1 MNRREFVRTLAGL
14 PLLGLLVKVPKAE
27 EGLHLI
33 MPGDPGY
40 VDVSVGQGELNILES
55 GDPRYVD
62 WARYVDWESDW
73 TRDIVNAE
81 AQRIDDEILSS

>member
-1 MNRREFVRTLAGL
+1 MNRREFVKALAGA
-14 PLLGLLVKVPKAE
+14 PLLGLLVKLPKAE
-27 EGLHLI
+27 EGLRLI
-33 MPGDPGY
+33 MPGDSGY